1 MKVPKSALRQSSS
14 FTRSSLLSGVT
25 AVKVAE
31 ADIVV
36 VTVHLRRM
44 STDDDVHILS
54 GEGCLLSI

>member
-1 MKVPKSALRQSSS
+1 M
-14 FTRSSLLSGVT
+14 
-25 AVKVAE
+25 KVAE

-54 GEGCLLSI
+54 GELRLLFIFLSKQ

>member
-1 MKVPKSALRQSSS
+1 MKAGGTGLRQSSS

-54 GEGCLLSI
+54 GELCLLFI